1 MTVEHTFR
9 VEQVLKE
16 DTDREGNAYRWYVLA
31 EHSTATDR
39 SPAALLLGRQ
49 NAANLDY
56 LSMMSG
62 IDLPGEDESG
72 TEVTDND
79 WAQRKVRPGETLLR

>member
-1 MTVEHTFR
+1 MTVEHAFR

-56 LSMMSG
+56 LSMMAG
-62 IDLPGEDESG
+62 IDLP
-72 TEVTDND
+72 TE
-79 WAQRKVRPGETLLR
+79 PETAGKEEMSDD